1 MNDAEYI
8 DVEKKLK
15 KELKK
20 RQSFNGID
28 LVNQPPHYQGATL
41 ELIDVIKDFWG
52 HDGLILKCQFA
63 ILDYVFRLTK
73 KNTVLENAKKIKKY
87 AEIIIESEESKNDN

>member
-1 MNDAEYI
+1 MANEDWIKIE
-8 DVEKKLK
+8 DKLV

-20 RQSFNGID
+20 RNGID
-28 LVNQPPHYQGATL
+28 LVNQPPHYLGATL

-52 HDGLILKCQFA
+52 HSGLILKCQFA

-73 KNTVLENAKKIKKY
+73 KDTVLANAQKIKKY
-87 AEIIIESEESKNDN
+87 SEIIIEAEENKNDN